1 MVLIERFAAQRL
13 KKVGHLSAPWYQAHT
28 ESGEKR
34 YHKHCLPVFLSTPLH
49 HPTATSY
56 NYWNILGVVM
66 STSPSFP
73 TLNSDKCLM
82 YSYEKNS
89 GWCWNIARELELVFW
104 FECQDVDVFF
114 CKVLLI
120 SHVEF
125 QIALIFDILA
135 NSNSWTSNY

>member
-1 MVLIERFAAQRL
+1 
-13 KKVGHLSAPWYQAHT
+13 
-28 ESGEKR
+28 
-34 YHKHCLPVFLSTPLH
+34 
-49 HPTATSY
+49 
-56 NYWNILGVVM
+56 M

-73 TLNSDKCLM
+73 TINSDKYLM

-89 GWCWNIARELELVFW
+89 GWCWNIARELELVFGL
-104 FECQDVDVFF
+104 ECQDVDVLFR
-114 CKVLLI
+114 KVLLT